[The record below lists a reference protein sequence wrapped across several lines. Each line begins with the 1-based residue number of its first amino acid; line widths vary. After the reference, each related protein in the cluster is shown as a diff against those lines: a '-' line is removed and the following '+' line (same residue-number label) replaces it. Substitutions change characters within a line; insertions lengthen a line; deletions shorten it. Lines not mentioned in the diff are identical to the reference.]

1 MENEEVKPLRGYSE
15 EPIFYVYVHKKPG
28 TNEVFYVGKGKK
40 NRAYTTKSRNNH
52 WSNVV
57 NKYGGFDV
65 EVIKSDMTEKESFEF
80 EKKTIQEIG
89 IENLTNQT
97 LGGISTTGMVHSEE
111 TRKLQSEI
119 MKKRLE
125 ENPELQ
131 EKLNE
136 IMKTLHDK
144 QRNDPLYRDML
155 SKKYSDYYNSLSDE
169 EKQECIRKKT
179 AWLQDEDKKRKS
191 LEKSAITRTTVEYKK
206 KVSEAARKTWE
217 NKTEEQR
224 KKDSERSR
232 SVILR
237 EDVRAKLL
245 EIRCEKLV
253 VNKSFVFK
261 SKKEY
266 CDFVGTHHAVL
277 LKAKSSSNKFNF
289 DFYISN
295 GVFLEEYQD
304 DKHSHIPFWKGEEI
318 KKLDVDCLPKS
329 KAVVMDD
336 KVVFLSMNEAS
347 IFCKGK
353 TIEAT
358 ADFITKNMKKGKQ
371 AMGHS
376 WRIASNEEIKKE
388 IMNRLDELCNKT

>member
-80 EKKTIQEIG
+80 EKKIIQEIG

-97 LGGISTTGMVHSEE
+97 LGGISTTGMVHSEA
-111 TRKLQSEI
+111 TRKLQSDL
-119 MKKRLE
+119 MKKKLE
-125 ENPELQ
+125 ENPEMQ
-131 EKLNE
+131 ERLNAV
-136 IMKTLHDK
+136 IKTLHDK
-144 QRNDPLYRDML
+144 QRNDPSYREMM
-155 SKKYSDYYNSLSDE
+155 SK
-169 EKQECIRKKT
+169 
-179 AWLQDEDKKRKS
+179 
-191 LEKSAITRTTVEYKK
+191 
-206 KVSEAARKTWE
+206 
-217 NKTEEQR
+217 
-224 KKDSERSR
+224 
-232 SVILR
+232 
-237 EDVRAKLL
+237 KLL

-266 CDFVGTHHAVL
+266 CDLVGTHHSIL

-289 DFYISN
+289 EFYISN
-295 GVFLEEYQD
+295 GVFLEEYQE

-318 KKLDVDCLPKS
+318 KKLDFDCLPRS